1 MTSAEPS
8 TVQPSL
14 QKRGV
19 GSFGI
24 LVAVALAYVVL
35 STLGPDVRG
44 GLLIVVVAPILFLV
58 LWAVVSS
65 ILTLCILSRPDGR
78 LRSGAGIGY
87 GLLLII
93 AVLCVSFFIVIQQLN
108 HQGQTYHGP

>member
-1 MTSAEPS
+1 M
-8 TVQPSL
+8 QPSL

-24 LVAVALAYVVL
+24 LATFALAYVVL
-35 STLGPDVRG
+35 SILGPDLRG
-44 GLLIVVVAPILFLV
+44 GLLIVVVGPIFFLV

-65 ILTLCILSRPDGR
+65 FLTLCILSRPDGR

-93 AVLCVSFFIVIQQLN
+93 AVLCVSYFTVLQQLN
-108 HQGQTYHGP
+108 HQGPTYHGP